1 MKLFTLA
8 LGVAFNLLIAVA
20 AFAQTV
26 PILPTVGTTDLVGIV
41 PGGAPTAQRYFVYP
55 GQIAGAPAYQNLG
68 AITTGNTYVFGNYT
82 TNMIAQPSGT
92 LAAVTLTAAANPSDG
107 QVQCFTSTQTTTSLT
122 WNANTGQSISGAP
135 TAGVAST
142 QACMIYVKSAATWY
156 RLR

>member
-1 MKLFTLA
+1 MKKYLFLLA
-8 LGVAFNLLIAVA
+8 AVA
-20 AFAQTV
+20 LTFVGGAIAASTV
-26 PILPTVGTTDLVGIV
+26 PIVSTVGTADLVQII
-41 PGGAPTAQRYFVYP
+41 PGGIATAQRYFAYP
-55 GQIAGAPAYQNLG
+55 QQIAGAPAYQNLG
-68 AITTGNTYVFGNYT
+68 AATTGNTYVFGNYT
-82 TNMIAQPSGT
+82 TNMIAQPAGT

-135 TAGVAST
+135 TAGVANT